1 MRGDYMKTNLKDMLD
16 LELKAKT
23 FDYKLDNSKIKKS
36 KKEEKLKKHLK
47 KQINKEM
54 LCCLKS

>member
-1 MRGDYMKTNLKDMLD
+1 MKTNLKDMLD